1 MYTKKNGR
9 MTYKSNRRP
18 NFKRYNNFSSKNRNK
33 GNVTQQYNKYLKLAK
48 DTFSAG
54 DRIQAEYY
62 YQFTDHYYRLM
73 VELGINIDENSSNI
87 DIKNF
92 PSTPEVDK
100 ENNSEQ
106 ETASDENLQT
116 DLIIARAFKPLP
128 IIFEIAFEN
137 FKKFKY
143 IIMFLGKSGKQVLKE
158 ATKKWKFNYE
168 EKKSLT
174 NDDSLIIKISNL
186 QKKNG

>member
-18 NFKRYNNFSSKNRNK
+18 NFKRNNSYSSKGRNK

-73 VELGINIDENSSNI
+73 QELGINMDDQDNLSEPKDASS
-87 DIKNF
+87 
-92 PSTPEVDK
+92 
-100 ENNSEQ
+100 ENNIVEN
-106 ETASDENLQT
+106 EKEIKLNSDEDTETNKYE
-116 DLIIARAFKPLP
+116 DDVDNDSIESIPFISEPV
-128 IIFEIAFEN
+128 
-137 FKKFKY
+137 KKKRTRSS
-143 IIMFLGKSGKQVLKE
+143 K
-158 ATKKWKFNYE
+158 
-168 EKKSLT
+168 
-174 NDDSLIIKISNL
+174 
-186 QKKNG
+186 

>member
-18 NFKRYNNFSSKNRNK
+18 NFKRNNNFSSKGRNK

-73 VELGINIDENSSNI
+73 QELGINLDDQDNLSEPKDANSENKIIENEKEIKLNSEEDTDTNKDEDDVDDDSIESIPFISEPVKKKRTRSSN
-87 DIKNF
+87 
-92 PSTPEVDK
+92 
-100 ENNSEQ
+100 
-106 ETASDENLQT
+106 
-116 DLIIARAFKPLP
+116 
-128 IIFEIAFEN
+128 
-137 FKKFKY
+137 
-143 IIMFLGKSGKQVLKE
+143 
-158 ATKKWKFNYE
+158 
-168 EKKSLT
+168 
-174 NDDSLIIKISNL
+174 
-186 QKKNG
+186 

>member
-18 NFKRYNNFSSKNRNK
+18 NFKRNNNYSSSKGRSK

-73 VELGINIDENSSNI
+73 QELGINIEDQDNSPEETDSSSENSIS
-87 DIKNF
+87 
-92 PSTPEVDK
+92 
-100 ENNSEQ
+100 ENEKDNKLITEENSE
-106 ETASDENLQT
+106 TNKDE
-116 DLIIARAFKPLP
+116 DDAVEDSIESIPFISEPV
-128 IIFEIAFEN
+128 
-137 FKKFKY
+137 KKKRTRTS
-143 IIMFLGKSGKQVLKE
+143 K
-158 ATKKWKFNYE
+158 
-168 EKKSLT
+168 
-174 NDDSLIIKISNL
+174 
-186 QKKNG
+186 